1 MRRLIVCF
9 LCVGILLCAL
19 GCSRAADAPLK
30 WELICLD
37 VGQGH
42 CALLR
47 TPDGD
52 VLVDAGPENAQNDL
66 RHRLKSLGVE
76 RLKLMILTHPDE
88 DHIGGADGILEQFDV
103 DEICTNGTVAETDSY
118 ERLMGTVRRKNVPMR
133 AIRATEGFTI
143 GGAHISVL
151 WSPAEE
157 EISTNDASM
166 VLLIRCDEFGALLMG
181 DVSMDVEQTLIE
193 EYGAAHLQ
201 ADVLIV
207 GHHGANTSTSEAL
220 LETVRPQYAVISCG
234 AGNLYGHPDGR
245 ALARLEKSDA
255 EILRT
260 DLQGDLR
267 FAIYEN
273 EYKLSKKGETK

>member
-1 MRRLIVCF
+1 MTQRDPLY
-9 LCVGILLCAL
+9 A
-19 GCSRAADAPLK
+19 SRTLK
-30 WELICLD
+30 ENEIQVHFID
-37 VGQGH
+37 VGQGD
-42 CALLR
+42 ATLIR
-47 TPDGD
+47 TPGGN
-52 VLVDAGPENAQNDL
+52 LLIDAGTGESED
-66 RHRLKSLGVE
+66 SLLAYLDYLDIETIHYAVF
-76 RLKLMILTHPDE
+76 THPDE
-88 DHIGGADGILEQFDV
+88 DHIGGADVILENFEV

-118 ERLMGTVRRKNVPMR
+118 ERLMDTVRRKNISMR

-166 VLLIRCDEFGALLMG
+166 VLLIRCNDFGALMMG
-181 DVSMDVEQTLIE
+181 DVSMDVEQALIE

-245 ALARLEKSDA
+245 ALARLEKSDT

-260 DLQGDLR
+260 DLEGDLR
-267 FAIYEN
+267 FTIYEN